1 MSHSSTPE
9 QATLAQAL
17 QRSLLPQSGE
27 AVRLDDLN
35 HGVGQKS
42 FGLTLLLLALPSAL
56 PVPAPG
62 YSTPFGIALLLIS
75 LQMILGRPAVW
86 LPARMARIRIA
97 PKLAAKLLQ
106 AAQSFLLRTERWVR
120 PRQAWVQ
127 SRAAQMG
134 LALIVAAMALLMI
147 LPIPLTNSAP
157 AMVIFLI
164 GMALAESDGL
174 LALFAGLL
182 GLGACG
188 LYTVIVYLVWTQGP
202 EVIERALASLKAL
215 LGLGLIA

>member
-17 QRSLLPQSGE
+17 LHSLQSQSAEG
-27 AVRLDDLN
+27 VRLRDLN
-35 HGVGQKS
+35 QGVGPKS

-56 PVPAPG
+56 PIPAPG

-75 LQMILGRPAVW
+75 LQMILGRQAVW
-86 LPARMARIRIA
+86 LPARMANIRIA
-97 PKLAAKLLQ
+97 PKLAAKLAQ
-106 AAQSFLLRTERWVR
+106 AAHSFLLRTERWVR
-120 PRQAWVQ
+120 PRQVWIQRRPAK
-127 SRAAQMG
+127 MG
-134 LALIVAAMALLMI
+134 LALIVAVMALLMT

-174 LALFAGLL
+174 LALFAGIL

-188 LYTVIVYLVWTQGP
+188 LYTVIVYVVWTQGP
-202 EVIERALASLKAL
+202 EVIERGLASLKAL

>member
-1 MSHSSTPE
+1 
-9 QATLAQAL
+9 
-17 QRSLLPQSGE
+17 
-27 AVRLDDLN
+27 
-35 HGVGQKS
+35 
-42 FGLTLLLLALPSAL
+42 
-56 PVPAPG
+56 
-62 YSTPFGIALLLIS
+62 
-75 LQMILGRPAVW
+75 MILGRPAVW

-106 AAQSFLLRTERWVR
+106 AAQSFLLRTERWMR

>member
-1 MSHSSTPE
+1 MSHPSTPE

-17 QRSLLPQSGE
+17 QHSLQSQSAEG
-27 AVRLDDLN
+27 VRLRDLN
-35 HGVGQKS
+35 QGVGQKS

-75 LQMILGRPAVW
+75 LQMILGRQSVW
-86 LPARMARIRIA
+86 LPASMARIRIP
-97 PKLAAKLLQ
+97 PKLAAKLAQ
-106 AAQSFLLRTERWVR
+106 AAQSFLLRSERWVR
-120 PRQAWVQ
+120 PRQVWVQ
-127 SRAAQMG
+127 TRAARAG
-134 LALIVAAMALLMI
+134 LALIVAAMALLMT
-147 LPIPLTNSAP
+147 LPIPLTNTAP

-174 LALFAGLL
+174 LALFAGIL

-188 LYTVIVYLVWTQGP
+188 LYMIIVYLVWTQGP
-202 EVIERALASLKAL
+202 EVIERALASLKAF
-215 LGLGLIA
+215 LGLGLIL

>member
-1 MSHSSTPE
+1 MSHPSTPE

-17 QRSLLPQSGE
+17 QYSLQSQSAEG
-27 AVRLDDLN
+27 VRLRDLN
-35 HGVGQKS
+35 QGVGQKS

-75 LQMILGRPAVW
+75 LQMILGRQSVW
-86 LPARMARIRIA
+86 LPASMARIRIP
-97 PKLAAKLLQ
+97 PKLAAKLAQ
-106 AAQSFLLRTERWVR
+106 AAQSFLLRSERWVR
-120 PRQAWVQ
+120 PRQVWVQ
-127 SRAAQMG
+127 TRAARAG
-134 LALIVAAMALLMI
+134 LALIVAAMALLMT
-147 LPIPLTNSAP
+147 LPIPLTNTAP

-174 LALFAGLL
+174 LALFAGIL

-188 LYTVIVYLVWTQGP
+188 LYTIIVYLVWTQGP

-215 LGLGLIA
+215 LGLGLIL

>member
-1 MSHSSTPE
+1 M
-9 QATLAQAL
+9 AQAL
-17 QRSLLPQSGE
+17 QHSLLPKSGE
-27 AVRLDDLN
+27 GVRLRDLN
-35 HGVGQKS
+35 QGVGQKS

-86 LPARMARIRIA
+86 LPARMARIRID
-97 PKLAAKLLQ
+97 PKLAAKLAQ
-106 AAQSFLLRTERWVR
+106 AAQSFLMRTERWVR

-134 LALIVAAMALLMI
+134 LALIVAAMALLMT

-174 LALFAGLL
+174 LALFAGFL

-188 LYTVIVYLVWTQGP
+188 LYSIIVYFMWTQGP
-202 EVIERALASLKAL
+202 EVIERILNNLKSLI
-215 LGLGLIA
+215 GLGILS

>member
-17 QRSLLPQSGE
+17 LHSLQSQSAEG
-27 AVRLDDLN
+27 VRLRDLN
-35 HGVGQKS
+35 QGVGPKS

-56 PVPAPG
+56 PIPAPG

-75 LQMILGRPAVW
+75 LQMILGRQAVW
-86 LPARMARIRIA
+86 LPARMANIRIA
-97 PKLAAKLLQ
+97 TKLAAKLAQ
-106 AAQSFLLRTERWVR
+106 AAHSFLLRTERWVR
-120 PRQAWVQ
+120 PRQVWIQRRPAK
-127 SRAAQMG
+127 MG
-134 LALIVAAMALLMI
+134 LALIVAVMALLMT

-174 LALFAGLL
+174 LALFAGIL

-188 LYTVIVYLVWTQGP
+188 LYTVIVYVVWTQGP
-202 EVIERALASLKAL
+202 EVIERGLASLKAL

>member
-1 MSHSSTPE
+1 MSHPSTPE

-17 QRSLLPQSGE
+17 QHSLQWKSAEG
-27 AVRLDDLN
+27 VRLRDLN
-35 HGVGQKS
+35 QGVGQKS

-75 LQMILGRPAVW
+75 LQMILGRQSVW
-86 LPARMARIRIA
+86 LPASMARIRIP
-97 PKLAAKLLQ
+97 PKLAAKLAE
-106 AAQSFLLRTERWVR
+106 AAQSFLLRSERWVR
-120 PRQAWVQ
+120 PRQVWVQ
-127 SRAAQMG
+127 TRAARAG
-134 LALIVAAMALLMI
+134 LALIVAAMALLMT
-147 LPIPLTNSAP
+147 LPIPLTNTAP

-174 LALFAGLL
+174 LALFAGIL

-188 LYTVIVYLVWTQGP
+188 LYTIIVYLVWTQGP

-215 LGLGLIA
+215 LGLGLIL